1 MEVTAGII
9 QKDGKILICQRPE
22 GKSLAGFWE
31 FPGGK
36 QEPGESLESCLKREL
51 KEELSLK
58 ITDINPLYTVHRP
71 ESDLNIHFFTCKPQ
85 PNSKPDKLEHQA
97 IQWIGPDDLKNF
109 SFCPSDSTLIESV
122 PAKHLFQSPN
132 CSKH

>member
-36 QEPGESLESCLKREL
+36 QEPGESLESCLQREL
-51 KEELSLK
+51 KEELDL
-58 ITDINPLYTVHRP
+58 DIKDIHPLYTIDRP
-71 ESDLNIHFFTCKPQ
+71 ENNLHIHFFTC
-85 PNSKPDKLEHQA
+85 SPDGSEPHQLEHQA
-97 IQWIGPDDLKNF
+97 IRWIDSDEIKGF
-109 SFCPSDSTLIESV
+109 RFCPSDAKLIKSV
-122 PAKHLFQSPN
+122 SLNLLFG
-132 CSKH
+132 

>member
-36 QEPGESLESCLKREL
+36 QEPGESLESCLQREL
-51 KEELSLK
+51 KEELDLNIK
-58 ITDINPLYTVHRP
+58 HIHPLYVVHRP
-71 ESDLNIHFFTCKPQ
+71 DADLTIHFFTCQPQ
-85 PNSKPDKLEHQA
+85 GSSRPKKLEHKSVL
-97 IQWIGPDDLKNF
+97 WITENELYDFK
-109 SFCPSDSTLIESV
+109 FCPSDSSLIHSV
-122 PAKHLFQSPN
+122 SAAQLFER
-132 CSKH
+132 